1 MRTTGL
7 QCLLNQHAKKAT
19 AVSHGRW
26 LGEVRSGPKT
36 CIMLDAPLQDGAVQ
50 FGTGCDLDGLT
61 RSLGVAWPLLYG
73 FKISDMGT
81 INYPDVSLYG
91 ILCPLPILH

>member
-1 MRTTGL
+1 MPFKSACQKGYSGVAR
-7 QCLLNQHAKKAT
+7 QMADQ
-19 AVSHGRW
+19 
-26 LGEVRSGPKT
+26 VRARPKT

-61 RSLGVAWPLLYG
+61 RCFGVAWPLLYG